1 MIKVSAFYPNEEGKK
16 FDMGYYFD
24 KHIPMIQQKFR
35 GCVQACGC
43 GTGTGR
49 RRAWITSNLSRHVLS
64 IFRFDRG
71 ISNCLRSTRPS
82 DYGRYPQLHRHPA
95 HDSDQ

>member
-1 MIKVSAFYPNEEGKK
+1 MIKVSAFYPNEEGKI

-24 KHIPMIQQKFR
+24 KHIPMIQQKLGAACKRVAVEQGLGGVEPGSRATYLVMFHLYFDSIEAF
-35 GCVQACGC
+35 QAAFGPH
-43 GTGTGR
+43 
-49 RRAWITSNLSRHVLS
+49 A
-64 IFRFDRG
+64 
-71 ISNCLRSTRPS
+71 PS